1 MRAES
6 FSSNTL
12 KSLLKRRQIA
22 TLEELKAE
30 LGSSVDVTIFRKLK
44 ELSYHTSYSHRGM
57 YYTVP
62 EIIEFD
68 QDGLWCCRSTWF
80 SKYGN
85 LLKTIVAFVN
95 RVPSGY
101 HADELE
107 NALHVEVKQALL
119 TLVERHAI
127 QREKVSGLFV
137 YCSSDAELRRT
148 QLTIRREQEAEPGF
162 HMLGHDVIP
171 DELKAA
177 IVLFFCLL
185 DEQQQRLYA
194 GLESLKLGHGGDRK
208 IGELLGLDAHTV
220 ATGRRQLLAQDIKID
235 RTRREG
241 GGRIA
246 LEKKH
251 RRS

>member
-1 MRAES
+1 MES
-6 FSSNTL
+6 FSSKTL
-12 KSLLKRRQIA
+12 KHLLKQRQIA
-22 TLEELKAE
+22 TLEDLKTE
-30 LGSSVDVTIFRKLK
+30 LGTSVDVTIFRKLK
-44 ELSYHTSYSHRGM
+44 ELSYLTSYSHRGM
-57 YYTVP
+57 YYTIP
-62 EIIEFD
+62 EIAEFD
-68 QDGLWCCRSTWF
+68 RDGLWCCQSTWF

-85 LLKTIVAFVN
+85 LLKTIAAFVN
-95 RVPSGY
+95 RAPNGY

-119 TLVERHAI
+119 TLIGRHTI
-127 QREKVSGLFV
+127 QREKISGLYV
-137 YCSSDAELRRT
+137 YCSNDVELRRK

-162 HMLGHDVIP
+162 RMLGHEVIP

-177 IVLFFCLL
+177 IILFFCLL

-220 ATGRRQLLAQDIKID
+220 AAGRRQLLAQDVEID

-241 GGRIA
+241 GGRVA